1 MTQASG
7 KSGRY
12 RYYKCT
18 SRINR
23 DVEGCASKN
32 LPREQT
38 DALVLNALCERVF
51 TPRRVS
57 RMLNELLHR
66 QQQAQTAEDARLIT
80 LRKELDRATTGL
92 DRLYQA
98 VEDGALSID
107 ETLRTRSQKLQARRS
122 EVLTEMAKLRDRQ
135 ALAVRRVN
143 ANTVDAFCAA
153 LKDRFNDPA
162 SGLGKAYLRLLVDE
176 IKLAGHELIVRGSH
190 RRLAD
195 AIGFMEKKKLGEV
208 PSFVNVWR
216 ARQDLNPRPPGS

>member
-1 MTQASG
+1 MASNVDA
-7 KSGRY
+7 
-12 RYYKCT
+12 CT
-18 SRINR
+18 
-23 DVEGCASKN
+23 AKN

-38 DALVLNALCERVF
+38 DALVLGALSERVF
-51 TPRRVS
+51 TPKRVS
-57 RMLNELLHR
+57 VMLNELLHR

-107 ETLRTRSQKLQARRS
+107 ETLQTRAQKLKARRS

-143 ANTVDAFCAA
+143 ADTVKAFCAA

-176 IKLAGHELIVRGSH
+176 IKLDGNELVVRGSH

-195 AIGFMEKKKLGEV
+195 AIGFMEKESWVKCPASLMTG
-208 PSFVNVWR
+208 
-216 ARQDLNPRPPGS
+216 APGGIRTYDPWFGGAT